1 MRDIRLLPDHLVNQI
16 AAGEVIERPASALKE
31 LVENAIDAGTTRIDI
46 EMERGGLGG
55 LSVLDNGHGMDAD
68 SLQLALQRHAT
79 SKLPDADLFDI
90 HSFGFRGEA
99 LPSIGAVSK
108 LRLSS
113 RVAEAEH
120 GWTITVEQGSVGEI
134 APSAQPVGTLIEVSD
149 IFASVPARLKFLK
162 TERTES
168 GQCLDV
174 IKRLAMGAPHI
185 SFRLTDAGRTLLDL
199 PARPADLTGMS
210 ARLHDVLGRQFA
222 KEAMQIDAERES
234 AKLTGL
240 AGLPTMNRPTT
251 AHMYLFVN
259 GRPVR
264 DRQLLGAVRAGYGD
278 TLPKGRHPMAALF
291 IDLPPQLVDVNVHP
305 AKAEVRFQDAGGVR
319 ALLVGALQS
328 ALRARGAEAT
338 GEGGLAAFQRLQRNI
353 GASGSRQSGSGFT
366 AYRPDYQANIPT
378 PQQMQTSDA
387 WQSPLAPQQ
396 ADLREAQS
404 HMLDGFPEQ
413 ARMVEGAT
421 DYLAGEAGGLANNQA
436 AEGHAGTID
445 APASSAVPY
454 VASDG
459 RLGAAR
465 AQLHRTYIIAETSD
479 GITLIDQHAAHERLV
494 MEQMK
499 AALAAGTIASQALL
513 LPEVVDLPPEQIE
526 AVTKHSEALAKMGL
540 SVEGFGDGAV
550 IVRETPALL
559 GDVNAVALIRDVA
572 EELSEL
578 GGAVTLEQKIAHVLA
593 TISCHG
599 SVRAGRILQ
608 GDEMNA
614 LLRQMETTPNSGQ
627 CNHGRPTYITLS
639 LHDIEK
645 LFERS

>member
-31 LVENAIDAGTTRIDI
+31 LVENAIDAKASRIDVDLI
-46 EMERGGLGG
+46 HGGLGG

-90 HSFGFRGEA
+90 QSFGFRGEA

-108 LRLSS
+108 LQLSS
-113 RVAEAEH
+113 RVQGAEH
-120 GWTITVEQGSVGEI
+120 GWTITVDQGKIGTISP
-134 APSAQPVGTLIEVSD
+134 AAQPVGTLIDVSD

-174 IKRLAMGAPHI
+174 MKRLAMGAPDI
-185 SFRLTDAGRTLLDL
+185 SFRLTESGRTLLDL
-199 PARPADLTGMS
+199 PARPGDLTGLS

-222 KEAMQIDAERES
+222 KEAMQIDAQRDQV
-234 AKLTGL
+234 KLTGL
-240 AGLPTMNRPTT
+240 SGLPTMNRPTT

-291 IDLPPQLVDVNVHP
+291 IELPAQMVDVNVHP

-328 ALRARGAEAT
+328 ALRERGAEAT
-338 GEGGLAAFQRLQRNI
+338 GEGGLAAIDRLQRNI
-353 GASGSRQSGSGFT
+353 GGYGGGQSRGGFAS
-366 AYRPDYQANIPT
+366 YRPDYHANIPT
-378 PQQMQTSDA
+378 AEAARASEA
-387 WQSPLAPQQ
+387 WQSPLSPSQS
-396 ADLREAQS
+396 DVRETQG
-404 HMLDGFPEQ
+404 HMLSGFPQQ

-421 DYLAGEAGGLANNQA
+421 D
-436 AEGHAGTID
+436 HASNEQSDNSDTHGQSFGAVS
-445 APASSAVPY
+445 APV
-454 VASDG
+454 G

-465 AQLHRTYIIAETSD
+465 AQLHKTYIIAETSD

-494 MEQMK
+494 MEEMK
-499 AALAAGTIASQALL
+499 AALADGTMTSQALL
-513 LPEVVDLPPEQIE
+513 LPEVVELPPDQLE
-526 AVTKHSEALAKMGL
+526 AVTRNSDALAKLGL
-540 SVEGFGDGAV
+540 AVEGFGDGAV
-550 IVRETPALL
+550 IVRETPAIL
-559 GDVNAVALIRDVA
+559 GDVNAVVLIRDIA

-578 GGAVTLEQKIAHVLA
+578 GGAITLETKIAHVLA

-599 SVRAGRILQ
+599 SVRAGRILK

-614 LLRQMETTPNSGQ
+614 LLRQMEDTPNSGQ

-639 LHDIEK
+639 LSDIEK

>member
-1 MRDIRLLPDHLVNQI
+1 MSDIRLLPDHLVNQI

-31 LVENAIDAGTTRIDI
+31 LVENAIDAGATRIDVAL
-46 EMERGGLGG
+46 ERGGLGG

-68 SLQLALQRHAT
+68 ALQLALQRHAT

-108 LRLSS
+108 LTISS
-113 RVAEAEH
+113 RVKSDDH
-120 GWTITVEQGSVGEI
+120 GWTITVDQGNTGDIS
-134 APSAQPVGTLIEVSD
+134 PSSQPVGTRIDVSD

-174 IKRLAMGAPHI
+174 MKRLSMGAPDI
-185 SFRLTDAGRTLLDL
+185 AFRLTDAGRTLLDL
-199 PARPADLTGMS
+199 PARPKDLIGLS

-222 KEAMQIDAERES
+222 NEAMKIDAKREDVQL
-234 AKLTGL
+234 KGL

-251 AHMYLFVN
+251 AHIYLFVN

-328 ALRARGAEAT
+328 ALRERGAEAT
-338 GEGGLAAFQRLQRNI
+338 GEGGAAAFYRLQRNL
-353 GASGSRQSGSGFT
+353 GSQSRGNPSGYTS
-366 AYRPDYQANIPT
+366 YRPDYQSNIPT
-378 PQQMQTSDA
+378 PSQARTAEA
-387 WQSPLAPQQ
+387 WQAP
-396 ADLREAQS
+396 ADLHQAELRETQS
-404 HMLDGFPEQ
+404 HMLDAFPEQ
-413 ARMVEGAT
+413 ARMVEGAS
-421 DYLAGEAGGLANNQA
+421 EAQDHATRADDMPYA
-436 AEGHAGTID
+436 AKE
-445 APASSAVPY
+445 
-454 VASDG
+454 G

-465 AQLHRTYIIAETSD
+465 AQLHKTYLIAETSD
-479 GITLIDQHAAHERLV
+479 GLTLIDQHAAHERLV

-499 AALAAGTIASQALL
+499 SALSEGTVASQALL
-513 LPEVVDLPPEQIE
+513 LPEVVELPPEHIE
-526 AVTKHSEALAKMGL
+526 AITAHADQLAEMGL
-540 SVEGFGDGAV
+540 TVDGFGEGAV

-559 GDVNAVALIRDVA
+559 GEVNAVALVRDVA
-572 EELSEL
+572 EELAEL
-578 GGAVTLEQKIAHVLA
+578 GGAIALENKIAHVLA

-614 LLRQMETTPNSGQ
+614 LLRQMEETPNSGQ
-627 CNHGRPTYITLS
+627 CNHGRPTYISLS
-639 LHDIEK
+639 LSDIEK